1 MATMQQDEYKFPDEA
16 EDKKDDN
23 VNNEADEQDEA
34 LSVEIIDDT
43 PESDRNVAPL
53 DAEAVKELESDD
65 LSNYGKRVRSRME
78 KLTKVWHDERRAKE
92 SADRERQEALT
103 LAQRIMEENKRLKA
117 TLTEGEKQFA
127 TTIQSAA
134 EMELEVAK
142 RNYRDAYESGDSD
155 RIVEA
160 NQRLTEASM
169 KQDKAKNFKPSIRE
183 EARETEVPTQ
193 QQPVQQYDPRTAAW
207 LSKNSWYGD
216 ETKPAMT
223 SLAWGIHVGLT
234 KQYGARYAGTDEY
247 FNRIE
252 SEVRKRFPE
261 EFPGDVQT
269 QGEDDKGT
277 QRTGTTRASPV
288 VAPATRSTASK
299 KIVLKSSQV
308 AIAKKLGL
316 TPEQYAHEMQKLE
329 A

>member
-1 MATMQQDEYKFPDEA
+1 MQHDEYKFPDEI
-16 EDKKDDN
+16 EDKKEDEVSD
-23 VNNEADEQDEA
+23 EADAQDEA

-43 PESDRNVAPL
+43 PEPDRNVAPL
-53 DAEAVKELESDD
+53 DAEAVKELENDD
-65 LSNYGKRVRSRME
+65 LNNYGKRVRSRME

-92 SADRERQEALT
+92 SAGRERQEALV

-134 EMELEVAK
+134 ELELEAAK
-142 RNYRDAYESGDSD
+142 RNYRDAYESGDAD
-155 RIVEA
+155 RIVDA

-169 KQDKAKNFKPSIRE
+169 KQDKAKNFKPSVRE
-183 EARETEVPTQ
+183 EAQEIEIPTQ
-193 QQPVQQYDPRTAAW
+193 QQPVQQYDPRTSAW
-207 LSKNSWYGD
+207 LAKNPWYGD

-223 SLAWGIHVGLT
+223 SLAWGVHVGLT
-234 KQYGARYAGTDEY
+234 KQYGQAYAGTEEY

-261 EFPGDVQT
+261 EFPDDVQT
-269 QGEDDKGT
+269 QSENDKGT

-316 TPEQYAHEMQKLE
+316 TPEQYAREMQKLE